1 MIALILV
8 AVGEVPLSQDAPL
21 SVDLK
26 MFPELPTATNIPGT
40 DVEEELVLSFFE
52 HYETTTTILT
62 INTNQDKKYFI
73 LLLY

>member
-1 MIALILV
+1 MIALRLV
-8 AVGEVPLSQDAPL
+8 AVGEVPLSQDASL